1 MAASVISLHLTTS
14 SLDPTSAAQRHT
26 PAVGISSYDAIERLE
41 HALMAAKSGSMNG
54 KLVVRVDSSAAVAA
68 TGDITC
74 VAASLAAGDQL
85 FIKPP
90 GAAAYAFT
98 LVATDAEVTAS
109 PTTGLYS
116 KQTNT
121 NNAIATSLTSAI
133 NNHAGLSRYV
143 TATDAT
149 GHVTLTAANGCPGAS
164 GNNIVVTKKVAT
176 AAGHVITAMSGG
188 VNAGALAVATVVLD
202 QSKLTADDT
211 LRIGSTTYTWKA
223 SAATESQV
231 TIGASS
237 TAAGDNLAAK
247 INAHSTHQGLLV
259 ASNASG
265 TVTITCY
272 APPRVAEQIYMVKT
286 ENVSGAMTLTQ
297 MAGPATDSVGGT
309 SPATYSVGAT

>member
-14 SLDPTSAAQRHT
+14 SLDPTSAAQRHN
-26 PAVGISSYDAIERLE
+26 PAVGISSYDAIERIE
-41 HALMAAKSGSMNG
+41 HALMAAKSGSING

-74 VAASLAAGDQL
+74 VAASLTAGDQL

-109 PTTGLYS
+109 PGTGKYS

-133 NNHAGLSRYV
+133 NNHAGLSQYI

-149 GHVTLTAANGCPGAS
+149 GHVTLTAVKLGS
-164 GNNIVVTKKVAT
+164 QGNDIVVTKKVTT

-188 VNAGALAVATVVLD
+188 VNAGQLAVGTVVLD

-211 LRIGSTTYTWKA
+211 LRIGSVTFTWKA
-223 SAATESQV
+223 SPSGENQV
-231 TIGASS
+231 AIGASS
-237 TAAGDNLAAK
+237 TAAGDNLVAK
-247 INAHSTHQGLLV
+247 INAHSALQGLLI

-272 APPRVAEQIYMVKT
+272 ASPRVGEQIYMVKS
-286 ENVSGAMTLTQ
+286 ENTPDAMTLTQ
-297 MAGPATDSVGGT
+297 LATTSTEAVGGT
-309 SPATYSVGAT
+309 SPATYSIGAT